1 MFDPSKF
8 CPTESPDLIG
18 GVGGNPSADKFVAE
32 FGDKWRRTPIKG
44 VWFIKS
50 NQRDVIVTIRG
61 DEMALYLCSWD
72 YFKAHWYDGI
82 DAMYFETGEF
92 KHRYLSILK
101 RLRELEGVG
110 FPTFDQ

>member
-61 DEMALYLCSWD
+61 DEMALYLCTWD
-72 YFKAHWYDGI
+72 YFKDHWHDGI
-82 DAMYFETGEF
+82 DAIYFETGEF

-101 RLRELEGVG
+101 RLRALEGVG